1 MINLTEYESKMN
13 KSLEVLKREF
23 NGLRT
28 GRASVSLLDSIY
40 IDAYGSSVPL
50 NQVSNISVPESRLI
64 TVQVWDENLLT
75 AVESTIRNSDS
86 GLNPM
91 LEGNLIRIPIPEL
104 SEERRKELAKIASKY
119 SEDYKVSVRNVR
131 REAMEKIKVLEKD
144 KEISKDESFKLS
156 DQVQEITDTLIEK
169 IDMLFN
175 EKEKDILKSI
185 MALSQDYT
193 KLLPKH
199 VAFIMD
205 GNRRWAKKKLP
216 VIEGHK
222 MGSEIT
228 KKIVAKSLKL
238 GIKYL
243 TFYSFSTENWN
254 RSRSEVLKLQKLLE
268 FYLDSEI
275 ENFKKKK

>member
-13 KSLEVLKREF
+13 KSLDVLKREF

-75 AVESTIRNSDS
+75 VVESTIRNSDL

-119 SEDYKVSVRNVR
+119 SEDCKVSVRNVR
-131 REAMEKIKVLEKD
+131 REAMEKIKALEKD
-144 KEISKDESFKLS
+144 KEISKDESFKFS
-156 DQVQEITDTLIEK
+156 DQVQEITDKLIEK
-169 IDMLFN
+169 IDMLFI
-175 EKEKDILKSI
+175 EKEKDILK
-185 MALSQDYT
+185 
-193 KLLPKH
+193 
-199 VAFIMD
+199 V
-205 GNRRWAKKKLP
+205 
-216 VIEGHK
+216 
-222 MGSEIT
+222 
-228 KKIVAKSLKL
+228 
-238 GIKYL
+238 
-243 TFYSFSTENWN
+243 
-254 RSRSEVLKLQKLLE
+254 
-268 FYLDSEI
+268 
-275 ENFKKKK
+275 